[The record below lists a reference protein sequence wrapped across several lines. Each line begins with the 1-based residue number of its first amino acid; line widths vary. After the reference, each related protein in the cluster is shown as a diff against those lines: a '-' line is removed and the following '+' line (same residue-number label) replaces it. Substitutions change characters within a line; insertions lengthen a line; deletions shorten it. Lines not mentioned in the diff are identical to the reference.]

1 MYTKLPFLKMMQ
13 MSGLDLNA
21 IPSED
26 ELFYDTEPQFCTQAV
41 PEEMV
46 GESPNPIGIGQA
58 AEVGG
63 SDVHSAGGLDNHG
76 EANAAGGNS
85 IPTTTIPTESTTY
98 RNLEEGATDGDGVHE
113 EVASSP
119 QEPFIGMR
127 FDTIEAAR
135 AHYNAYALK
144 KGFSV
149 KNHTSKRNTRTNE
162 LEKQQFVCNKFR
174 RAKTE
179 EELQKERMTVLED
192 IMPVQLDEDSEEEDG
207 EPSKT
212 SSRLGV
218 KRKRESIVQ
227 TKCPARMFVKMVN
240 NKWQVTYFIAE
251 HNHPMVEKPSL
262 TKYLRSHRGIP
273 KDEREFLRC
282 LHNCNLET
290 GLLNKLEKKKYSCI
304 QNNDLENNHFLVL
317 V

>member
-1 MYTKLPFLKMMQ
+1 MMQ
-13 MSGLDLNA
+13 MSRLDLNA
-21 IPSED
+21 IPSKD

-46 GESPNPIGIGQA
+46 EESPNPIGIGHA
-58 AEVGG
+58 ADVGG
-63 SDVHSAGGLDNHG
+63 FYVHNAGGLDNHG
-76 EANAAGGNS
+76 EAHAAVGNS
-85 IPTTTIPTESTTY
+85 IPTTTIPTESTTS

-119 QEPFIGMR
+119 PESFNGMR
-127 FDTIEAAR
+127 FDTIEATR
-135 AHYNAYALK
+135 AHYNAYTLK
-144 KGFSV
+144 KGFSI
-149 KNHTSKRNTRTNE
+149 KNIHLSGTRAQMSLRSSSFCATSFAGQKI
-162 LEKQQFVCNKFR
+162 
-174 RAKTE
+174 E
-179 EELQKERMTVLED
+179 EEIQKERMTMLED
-192 IMPVQLDEDSEEEDG
+192 IRSVQLDEDNDEEDG

-218 KRKRESIVQ
+218 KGKRESIVQ
-227 TKCPARMFVKMVN
+227 TKCLARMFVKMVN
-240 NKWQVTYFIAE
+240 NKWQVTYFIAK

-290 GLLNKLEKKKYSCI
+290 SLFNKLEK
-304 QNNDLENNHFLVL
+304 
-317 V
+317 